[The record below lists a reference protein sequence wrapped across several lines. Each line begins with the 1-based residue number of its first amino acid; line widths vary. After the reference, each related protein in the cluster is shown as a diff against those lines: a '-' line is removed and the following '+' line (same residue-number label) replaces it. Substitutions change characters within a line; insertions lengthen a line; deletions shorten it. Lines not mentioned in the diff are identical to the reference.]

1 MNSFTHYAMPMYTHD
16 QQLYWKQMYD
26 WHMKMYHYHEQLKA
40 HHMERAMHFKK
51 MMDDRVQTAG
61 EPIANDDH
69 VA

>member
-16 QQLYWKQMYD
+16 HQLYWRQMHD

-40 HHMERAMHFKK
+40 HHMEMAKHFKK
-51 MMDDRVQTAG
+51 MMDERVLTAG
-61 EPIANDDH
+61 ESIATNDN